1 LSVWSFFGEV
11 SPNALGVQTQDF
23 FSGIT
28 QQWPFLL
35 AMFLLILASG
45 LFSGSEAAL
54 FSMRDRDRKQLKRS
68 GAAGRLVIRLLGQ
81 PNRLLAAIL
90 FWNLLINMIYF
101 ALVAIVAKDLSQPG
115 LFTFA
120 SLVTIIF
127 FSEMLPKSV
136 AVMTPVRI
144 GLAVGVP
151 ISLAVAVVS
160 PVLPMVRWANEAAAR
175 LLWPSFQPEPEI
187 NLADIE
193 RAIDLG
199 TDDAMLIRRERAAL
213 QSLVAMSD
221 TRAEEMMRPRSRLS
235 VVTPP
240 LASASLTSGSPPGGY
255 LLVADG
261 NDETGET
268 LVASIAVRLL
278 RPQQFDDLASAM
290 EPVLY
295 VPWSARVAQVYDD
308 LDRQDLNVAV
318 VVNEFGEVVGALSI
332 DEILRGVLAN
342 KGHRDTAEDQI
353 KQVGGNHYRM
363 PGMTSLR
370 SLAKMLAIELP
381 EERAATVAGYLQRHN
396 ERVPR
401 VGDVA
406 PLAPFELVVTDETE
420 DDIWIEAWLG
430 PETAGEVS

>member
-1 LSVWSFFGEV
+1 MSVWSVFGEA
-11 SPNALGVQTQDF
+11 SASISDELTQGF
-23 FSGIT
+23 ASGLMR
-28 QQWPFLL
+28 QWPFLV
-35 AMFLLILASG
+35 AMFWLVLASG

-68 GAAGRLVIRLLGQ
+68 GAAGRVVIRLLSQ
-81 PNRLLAAIL
+81 PDHLLAAIL

-101 ALVAIVAKDLSQPG
+101 ALVAIVANQVSQPG

-127 FSEMLPKSV
+127 FSEMLPKSI
-136 AVMTPVRI
+136 AVMTPLKI
-144 GLAVGVP
+144 GLGIGVP
-151 ISLAVAVVS
+151 ISIAVAIVS
-160 PVLPMVRWANEAAAR
+160 PVLPIVRWANEAAAR
-175 LLWPSFQPEPEI
+175 LLWPSFEPEPEI

-213 QSLVAMSD
+213 QALVAMAE
-221 TRAEEMMRPRSRLS
+221 TRADEMMRPRSRLS

-240 LASASLTSGSPPGGY
+240 LSAASLTSGSPPGGY

-261 NDETGET
+261 NDDTGET

-278 RPQQFDDLASAM
+278 RPQQFDDLTSAM

-295 VPWSARVAQVYDD
+295 VPWSARVSKVYDD

-353 KQVGGNHYRM
+353 KQIGGDHYRM

-370 SLAKMLAIELP
+370 SLAKMLSIELP

-401 VGDVA
+401 AGDVA
-406 PLAPFELVVTDETE
+406 PLPPYELVVTDETD

-430 PETAGEVS
+430 PESPGEPS

>member
-1 LSVWSFFGEV
+1 MSVWSFFGEV

>member
-1 LSVWSFFGEV
+1 MDEASR
-11 SPNALGVQTQDF
+11 
-23 FSGIT
+23 
-28 QQWPFLL
+28 QWPFLL
-35 AMFLLILASG
+35 AMLLLIFASA

-54 FSMRDRDRKQLKRS
+54 FSMRDRDRKQLRKS
-68 GAAGRLVIRLLGQ
+68 KTAGRVVQQLLDK
-81 PNRLLAAIL
+81 PDRLLAAIL

-101 ALVAIVAKDLSQPG
+101 ALVAIVSKQMPQPG
-115 LFTFA
+115 LFTLA

-136 AVMTPVRI
+136 AVMRPLRI
-144 GLAVGVP
+144 SLAVGVP
-151 ISLAVAVVS
+151 VSVAVAIVS
-160 PVLPMVRWANEAAAR
+160 PVLPLVRWANQAAAR
-175 LLWPSFQPEPEI
+175 LLWPSFEPEPEI
-187 NLADIE
+187 DLADIE

-199 TDDAMLIRRERAAL
+199 TDDAILIRRERAAL
-213 QSLVAMSD
+213 QSLVAMSE
-221 TRAEEMMRPRSRLS
+221 TRADEMMRPRSKLT

-240 LASASLTSGSPPGGY
+240 LSASSLTSDSPPGGY

-261 NDETGET
+261 NDDSGET
-268 LVASIAVRLL
+268 LVAAIAIRLL

-295 VPWSARVAQVYDD
+295 VPWSARVSQVYDD

-342 KGHRDTAEDQI
+342 KGQRDAAEDQI
-353 KQVGGNHYRM
+353 KQVGGSHYRM

-370 SLAKMLAIELP
+370 SLSKMLSIELP
-381 EERAATVAGYLQRHN
+381 EERAATVAGFLQRSN
-396 ERVPR
+396 QRVPR

-406 PLAPFELVVTDETE
+406 SLPPFELVVTDETE

-430 PETAGEVS
+430 PEAGDEPL

>member
-1 LSVWSFFGEV
+1 MSVWSFFGEV
-11 SPNALGVQTQDF
+11 PPNASSVQTQDF
-23 FSGIT
+23 FSGLT

-54 FSMRDRDRKQLKRS
+54 FSMRDRDRNQLKRS

-81 PNRLLAAIL
+81 PDRLLAAIL

-151 ISLAVAVVS
+151 ISLAVAIVS

-213 QSLVAMSD
+213 QSLVAMSE

-240 LASASLTSGSPPGGY
+240 LTSASLTSGSPPGGY

-295 VPWSARVAQVYDD
+295 VPWSARVAPVYDD

-406 PLAPFELVVTDETE
+406 PLVPFELVVTDETE

-430 PETAGEVS
+430 PEAAGEVS